1 MDKNKIRN
9 YQIFSVIFTFILGT
23 LLHFVFEW
31 SGENI
36 FVASFSA
43 INESVWEH
51 LKLLYFPML
60 LTLIIGYFYCINNK
74 ILGTSP
80 IAFDCDGGSAS
91 YIRINVP
98 NFLCSKTVGIITS
111 MLFTIIFFYT
121 YSGILGKN
129 IAVID
134 IASFFVATIL
144 GEYVAY
150 KLMSSTF
157 KCNNK
162 IAVFVLIF
170 IGICFVIFTYS
181 APELGI
187 FKDPIT
193 GQYGIIKKVE

>member
-9 YQIFSVIFTFILGT
+9 YQIFSIIFTFILGT
-23 LLHFVFEW
+23 LLHFTYKL
-31 SGENI
+31 SGENVI
-36 FVASFSA
+36 VAAFSA

-60 LTLIIGYFYCINNK
+60 LTLIIGYFYIGK
-74 ILGTSP
+74 
-80 IAFDCDGGSAS
+80 
-91 YIRINVP
+91 NVP

-121 YSGILGKN
+121 YSGILGRN

-134 IASFFVATIL
+134 ITSFFVATIL

-150 KLMSSTF
+150 KLMKSTF
-157 KCNNK
+157 KCNNN
-162 IAVFVLIF
+162 IAIFVLIL
-170 IGICFVIFTYS
+170 IGICFIIFTYS
-181 APELGI
+181 TPKLGI

-193 GQYGIIKKVE
+193 GKYGIIRN